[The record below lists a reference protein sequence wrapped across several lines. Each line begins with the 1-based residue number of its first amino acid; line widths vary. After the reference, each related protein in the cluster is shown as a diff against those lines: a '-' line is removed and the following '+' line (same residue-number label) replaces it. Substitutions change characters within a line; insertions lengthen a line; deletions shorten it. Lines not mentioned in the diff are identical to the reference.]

1 MLESAELGHS
11 ISKRDFDHTEPKLR
25 EALVNAQYDLLE
37 GRRKAVV
44 VLLSGVAAGGR
55 GETAKQLAEWMDP
68 RHLRVEAFGPR
79 TPEELVAP
87 AAMALLAGVAGA
99 RAHVAVYMNAW
110 YAETL
115 QARLRATRRPPDS
128 DAFCTAI
135 REYERCS
142 RMKTCCC

>member
-1 MLESAELGHS
+1 MLESAELGHT
-11 ISKRDFDHTEPKLR
+11 ISKRDFDHAEPGLR

-79 TPEELVAP
+79 TGRTPLH
-87 AAMALLAGVAGA
+87 G
-99 RAHVAVYMNAW
+99 
-110 YAETL
+110 
-115 QARLRATRRPPDS
+115 
-128 DAFCTAI
+128 
-135 REYERCS
+135 
-142 RMKTCCC
+142 